1 MAEQK
6 TTVELVTKPL
16 EGGIIDPIRE
26 TNAKIQEMV
35 NVFGQLYLRK
45 KELNEELNALET
57 NLEKAEEDFKNLN
70 SELKGLLSTLDKD
83 YPRGQIDLR
92 EGTITY
98 RPDFVQEIGE
108 GVEVEELTP
117 KQ

>member
-1 MAEQK
+1 MSEQK
-6 TTVELVTKPL
+6 TTVELVTKQL
-16 EGGIIDPIRE
+16 DGGILDPIRE

-35 NVFGQLYLRK
+35 NIFGQLYLRK
-45 KELNEELNALET
+45 KELNEELTSLET

-70 SELKGLLSTLDKD
+70 VELKGLLSSLDKD

-98 RPDFVQEIGE
+98 RPDFKQEIGE